1 MGQPLPPIGSQF
13 TDGYAKTRA
22 AMIKARGVGATGVT
36 GSPLPA
42 MAAMTPAIM
51 LVGMQPTIAAALR
64 TASGRAEASEF
75 LNGNRGRGIAG
86 GDLPISQVRALSLDD
101 YMRARPLDAYGVLR
115 QLDGR
120 TWILKAANFDGDEQI
135 KNLLIEWDRLIR
147 LAALHAGTFAI
158 QPQLSATE
166 IVGWWKAWWALA
178 TRMDQALAV
187 APDPG
192 LWDRIGYSAAAAAAD
207 TGRWIQGASEDV
219 ADLAGRAA
227 AELATTAGKVA
238 GAAAGGFFDQ
248 AGLTA
253 YLVVGLAIYLY
264 L

>member
-1 MGQPLPPIGSQF
+1 MGQLPPTGSQF

-22 AMIKARGVGATGVT
+22 AMVKAHGIGAHGTT
-36 GSPLPA
+36 GSALPK
-42 MAAMTPAIM
+42 MAAMAPIGMLVAIVPAIVEG
-51 LVGMQPTIAAALR
+51 LAK
-64 TASGRAEASEF
+64 ASGRRDVSEF
-75 LNGNRGRGIAG
+75 LNGNRGRGMAG
-86 GDLPISQVRALSLDD
+86 GDLPISEVRSITIDD
-101 YMRARPLDAYGVLR
+101 YLRARPLDAFGALR

-120 TWILKAANFDGDEQI
+120 TWILKGLHYDGDEQI

-147 LAALHAGTFAI
+147 QAALHAATFFTS
-158 QPQLSATE
+158 PQLRPEE
-166 IVGWWKAWWALA
+166 IVAWWRAWWALA
-178 TRMDQALAV
+178 TRLDQAMAT

-192 LWDRIGYSAAAAAAD
+192 LWDRIAYSASHAAAD
-207 TGRWIQGASEDV
+207 TGRWLQATGEDV
-219 ADLAGRAA
+219 ADVAGRAA
-227 AELATTAGKVA
+227 AELATTAGRVA